1 MLSIF
6 YAYLHFSPEGQNAP
20 EALGAMIDR
29 YHVIEPAACLCCYC
43 WSDLTVAGGSDATIQ
58 ERLALWAGPLWT
70 TASSA
75 DTSGQS
81 GHDQ

>member
-1 MLSIF
+1 MI
-6 YAYLHFSPEGQNAP
+6 AYLT
-20 EALGAMIDR
+20 L
-29 YHVIEPAACLCCYC
+29 
-43 WSDLTVAGGSDATIQ
+43 AGGSDATIQ

-81 GHDQ
+81 GEELFSQTLGLQCISFEKYSAPINVVFISMFEVNDCLKISDN